1 MAAAW
6 CSPLGYRHRMSVS
19 VQVYA
24 VTPETL
30 SALSSDAGA
39 AEQFMT
45 QNYGDDGNHDDFE
58 TMSLDKS
65 GMGILEACG
74 VITQSSEPPESWVL
88 GAGPID
94 AIPEQSCGCL
104 DAEQT
109 VSVADWISTISDEE
123 FAERAESNMID
134 NDAEYLTGW
143 FAKLRDFYRR
153 SADQGR
159 AVLVYFAG

>member
-1 MAAAW
+1 M
-6 CSPLGYRHRMSVS
+6 GIS

-24 VTPETL
+24 VSPGTL
-30 SALSSDAGA
+30 TALRSDAGA

-45 QNYGDDGNHDDFE
+45 HNYGNDARHDDFE
-58 TMSLDKS
+58 TLSLDKS
-65 GMGILEACG
+65 GMGLLEAFG
-74 VITQSSEPPESWVL
+74 GLTESSEPPESWVL
-88 GAGPID
+88 GAEPID
-94 AIPEQSCGCL
+94 AVQNQSCGCL

-109 VSVADWISTISDEE
+109 ASVADWISTIADDE

-134 NDAEYLTGW
+134 NDVEYLTGW

-159 AVLVYFAG
+159 AVLVYFSG